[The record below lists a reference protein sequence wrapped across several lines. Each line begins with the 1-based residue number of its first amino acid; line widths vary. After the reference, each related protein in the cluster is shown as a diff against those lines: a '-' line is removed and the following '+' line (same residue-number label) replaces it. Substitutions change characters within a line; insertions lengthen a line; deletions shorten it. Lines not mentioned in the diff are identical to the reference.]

1 MKVKKRL
8 FGLISIPVAALMMLA
23 GQALAQDYDRTEAEG
38 CGGCHFYPGSVVM
51 PFTVDTYLDVE
62 TEHAYSY
69 RSYIGNTYCAKCHSP
84 FQAVPGVTYDTKEP
98 VPLEEWEAVTC
109 GSCHPPHDLR
119 VEWGTPIGNY
129 DIEEEEWTP
138 VYEEDALCDYC
149 HGNAHHD
156 LEFQGFGKS
165 MSEHKDV
172 TCTDCHMP
180 KVPNPLEEGRMTRT
194 HNWKVYENTAYS
206 CGTVGGGC
214 HENHKTEWAEKQILK
229 EKIHAV
235 KSNNGRGND

>member
-8 FGLISIPVAALMMLA
+8 FGLFLIPLAALMMLA
-23 GQALAQDYDRTEAEG
+23 GQALAQDRTEAEG
-38 CGGCHFYPGSVVM
+38 CKACHFYPGSVVM
-51 PFTVDTYLDVE
+51 PFTVDTYYE
-62 TEHAYSY
+62 SSHANSY
-69 RSYIGNTYCAKCHSP
+69 LPFLGNTYCAECHSP
-84 FQAVPGVTYDTKEP
+84 FQADPDATHSENAP
-98 VPLEEWEAVTC
+98 VLLDNWEAVTC

-129 DIEEEEWTP
+129 DVETAEWTP
-138 VYEEDALCDYC
+138 VYEEEADLLCEYC
-149 HGNAHHD
+149 HGDTH
-156 LEFQGFGKS
+156 FQGFGQS

-172 TCTDCHMP
+172 TCSDCHMP
-180 KVPNPLEEGRMTRT
+180 KVPNTNDEGRMTRT

-235 KSNNGRGND
+235 KSNNGSGND